1 MVGNIVKE
9 QTAAVAAV
17 WFVYSEQ
24 GKPLGR
30 VYVGEDAGAPVV
42 GARLADGDG
51 WRDAVVAGV
60 RELAP
65 TCAMRRW
72 RVVVGGRVAG

>member
-9 QTAAVAAV
+9 QTEAVAAV

-42 GARLADGDG
+42 GARLADGEG
-51 WRDAVVAGV
+51 WRDAEIAGV

-72 RVVVGGRVAG
+72 RVVVGGRG